1 MTMAKV
7 PRPFIGINADYVAA
21 GKQAHAHV
29 RLPAGYFDSIVTAGG
44 LPIVLPPLARD
55 VDVDDYLDRLDG
67 VVLAGGADVVPARN
81 GLPPHPAAQPMAAR
95 RDDSDRV
102 LIRRLFE
109 RQLPVLAIG
118 VGLQQLNLACG
129 GALHQH
135 LPEDLP
141 RSLPHLDR
149 SGQAHRH
156 LIRFEAESR
165 LEEIYGGSEAMVN
178 SSHHMAVRTA
188 GAGLRVA
195 ARSPDGVIEAL
206 EWEAHDWFCVG
217 VQWHPESETASA
229 LDMQLFEAFIQAC
242 LRVAQPLRLSA

>member
-1 MTMAKV
+1 
-7 PRPFIGINADYVAA
+7 
-21 GKQAHAHV
+21 
-29 RLPAGYFDSIVTAGG
+29 
-44 LPIVLPPLARD
+44 
-55 VDVDDYLDRLDG
+55 
-67 VVLAGGADVVPARN
+67 
-81 GLPPHPAAQPMAAR
+81 MAAR

-118 VGLQQLNLACG
+118 VGAQQLNLACG
-129 GALHQH
+129 GALYQH

-156 LIRFEAESR
+156 LIRFEPGSR
-165 LEEIYGGSEAMVN
+165 LEEIYGGGEAMVN
-178 SSHHMAVRTA
+178 SGHHMAVRSA
-188 GAGLRVA
+188 GAGLRIA

-206 EWEAHDWFCVG
+206 EWEAPDWFCVG

-242 LRVAQPLRLSA
+242 LRIAQPLRLSA